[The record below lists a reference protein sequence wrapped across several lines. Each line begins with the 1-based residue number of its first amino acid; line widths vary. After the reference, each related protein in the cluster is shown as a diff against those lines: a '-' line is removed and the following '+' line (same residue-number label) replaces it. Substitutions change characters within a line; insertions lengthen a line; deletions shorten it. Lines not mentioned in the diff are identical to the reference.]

1 MGGHSHY
8 CMCQRCTDKLNRSY
22 NRAMK
27 QRRGSGNTYR
37 GTGKT
42 NRSFPADN
50 GTVDGQ
56 SAYILKDGDRT
67 EAYTGPEHEGKVVTN
82 DGVNAEYLRD
92 DDGNVIMNS
101 NAPDPYNPGP
111 WRRH

>member
-1 MGGHSHY
+1 MGGHPSY

-42 NRSFPADN
+42 NRSFEASN

-56 SAYILKDGDRT
+56 PAYVQQDGDRT
-67 EAYTGPEHEGKVVTN
+67 VAYSGSDNIGKIVTN
-82 DGVNAEYLRD
+82 DGLNADYVRD
-92 DDGNVIMNS
+92 DDGNPIVDS
-101 NAPDPYNPGP
+101 QSLDPYNPRP
-111 WRRH
+111 WKRH